1 MANPYDSV
9 QARLA
14 ALHHIIDSRLAELAP
29 AGPPSE
35 GFNKAI
41 RYSLLAPGKRLR
53 PIITLLTA
61 TSLGAAERDALDPA
75 CAIEM
80 IHTASLIIDDLP
92 AMDNAEYRRGRPTNH
107 AVFGEDKTI
116 LAGFALVN
124 QAFDVIARTETLSA
138 ETRLA
143 LIKVASNAIGMN
155 GIIAGQELDL
165 RGDEQEP
172 SLDSVQRAHTLKTG
186 ALFVAA
192 AEAGAR
198 IAGLTG
204 SNLKAIRSF
213 GHYLGLAYQTRDDLI
228 DRFRSRDEAGKD
240 VGADEHKAT
249 LVRILGT
256 QDAQSL
262 SLHFMESAIRSLE
275 AYGKATDDL
284 AAMTRMIFG
293 DGMTIAH

>member
-1 MANPYDSV
+1 MVNPSDSM
-9 QARLA
+9 QDRLTI
-14 ALHHIIDSRLAELAP
+14 LHDVIDSRLAELAP

-35 GFNKAI
+35 GFNKVI

-75 CAIEM
+75 CAVEM

-92 AMDNAEYRRGRPTNH
+92 AMDNAQYRRGRATSH
-107 AVFGEDKTI
+107 TVFGEDKTI

-124 QAFDVIARTETLSA
+124 QAFDVIARTETLPV

-143 LIKVASNAIGMN
+143 LVRVASDAIGMN

-165 RGDEQEP
+165 RDDEHEP
-172 SLDSVQRAHTLKTG
+172 SVDSVQHAHTLKTG
-186 ALFVAA
+186 ALFIAA

-198 IAGLTG
+198 VAGLTA

-228 DRFRSRDEAGKD
+228 DRYRSRNEAGKD
-240 VGADEHKAT
+240 VGVDEHKAT
-249 LVRILGT
+249 LVKILGAH
-256 QDAQSL
+256 DAQSL

-275 AYGKATDDL
+275 PYGHATDDL
-284 AAMTRMIFG
+284 AVMTRIIFA

>member
-1 MANPYDSV
+1 M
-9 QARLA
+9 
-14 ALHHIIDSRLAELAP
+14 ALHDVIDSRLAELAP

-35 GFNKAI
+35 GFNKAV

-61 TSLGAAERDALDPA
+61 ASLGAAEPDALDPA

-92 AMDNAEYRRGRPTNH
+92 AMDDAEYRRGRPANH
-107 AVFGEDKTI
+107 AVFGQDKTI

-124 QAFDVIARTETLSA
+124 QAFDVIACDDALSA

-143 LIKVASNAIGMN
+143 LIRVASNAIGMN

-165 RGDEQEP
+165 RDDQPEP
-172 SLDSVQRAHTLKTG
+172 SLDSVKRAHTLKTG

-192 AEAGAR
+192 AEVGAR
-198 IAGLTG
+198 VAGLTAA
-204 SNLKAIRSF
+204 NLQPIRSF

-228 DRFRSRDEAGKD
+228 DRYRSRDEAGKD

-249 LVRILGT
+249 LVKILGA

-275 AYGKATDDL
+275 AYGRATDDL
-284 AAMTRMIFG
+284 AVMTRMIFS
-293 DGMTIAH
+293 DGMTITH